1 VTNILLLRHQIVAS
15 APITKFT
22 QKTIDKLIRHLE
34 LDKEDLPVDDIEK
47 ADDE

>member
-1 VTNILLLRHQIVAS
+1 MRLLVTAL
-15 APITKFT
+15 ITKFN

-34 LDKEDLPVDDIEK
+34 LDKEDLPVDDIKTEK